1 MKIDRRMEMV
11 FSDEA
16 RSLLQ
21 GSYDLHIH
29 SAPDLMPRK
38 SNDLGFARRAA
49 AAGMAGILVKSHFTS
64 TADRAAL
71 VGEVVPDVQVYGA
84 LCLNHSSGG
93 INPIAVETAGR
104 SGARLVW
111 FPTVDARNE
120 LEHMDRYKGISTP
133 FWYAIAQELRE
144 KGMAREP
151 IYLLDEAGKLLPE
164 VYQVLEVIA
173 RYNMVLATGHIG
185 IEEIRAL
192 VKAAKGA
199 GVRRIVL
206 THPDLPSIAMPF
218 DLQAELAKQGV
229 LMERTYMI
237 NFSGKVTLDY
247 TFAATRAAG
256 VAGCF
261 LSTDFGQPKSP
272 WPDEGF
278 GEFIQ
283 HFLDAGFTRDEVRT
297 MVYDNPAGLVSE

>member
-1 MKIDRRMEMV
+1 MEMV
-11 FSDEA
+11 LSDEA
-16 RSLLQ
+16 RSLLK

-38 SNDLGFARRAA
+38 GNDLAFARRAA

-71 VGEVVPDVQVYGA
+71 VDEVVPGVRVYGA

-93 INPIAVETAGR
+93 INPIAAETAGR
-104 SGARLVW
+104 SGARLIW

-120 LEHMDRYKGISTP
+120 LEHVDRYKGMSTP
-133 FWYAIAQELRE
+133 FWYSIAQELRAE
-144 KGMAREP
+144 GMAREP
-151 IYLLDEAGKLLPE
+151 IYLLGEDGKLLPE

-173 RYNMVLATGHIG
+173 KYDMILATGHIG

-192 VKAAKGA
+192 VKAAKES

-206 THPDLPSIAMPF
+206 THPDLPSIKVPF
-218 DLQAELAKQGV
+218 DLQAELVRQGA
-229 LMERTYMI
+229 LMERTYTI
-237 NFSGKVTLDY
+237 NFSGKATWDY
-247 TFAATRAAG
+247 TFAATRAVGAAG
-256 VAGCF
+256 NL

-278 GEFIQ
+278 GDFIQ

-297 MVYDNPAGLVSE
+297 MVFDNPAGLVKE

>member
-1 MKIDRRMEMV
+1 
-11 FSDEA
+11 
-16 RSLLQ
+16 
-21 GSYDLHIH
+21 
-29 SAPDLMPRK
+29 
-38 SNDLGFARRAA
+38 
-49 AAGMAGILVKSHFTS
+49 
-64 TADRAAL
+64 
-71 VGEVVPDVQVYGA
+71 
-84 LCLNHSSGG
+84 
-93 INPIAVETAGR
+93 
-104 SGARLVW
+104 
-111 FPTVDARNE
+111 
-120 LEHMDRYKGISTP
+120 
-133 FWYAIAQELRE
+133 
-144 KGMAREP
+144 
-151 IYLLDEAGKLLPE
+151 
-164 VYQVLEVIA
+164 
-173 RYNMVLATGHIG
+173 MVLATGHIG

-297 MVYDNPAGLVSE
+297 MVYDNPAGLVNE

>member
-1 MKIDRRMEMV
+1 MV
-11 FSDEA
+11 FGDEA

-29 SAPDLMPRK
+29 SAPDLMPRR
-38 SNDLGFARRAA
+38 SNDLEFARRAA
-49 AAGMAGILVKSHFTS
+49 ASGMAGILIKSHFTS
-64 TADRAAL
+64 TADRTAL
-71 VGEVVPDVQVYGA
+71 VGEIVPDVQVYGA

-93 INPIAVETAGR
+93 INPIAVEIAGR

-133 FWYAIAQELRE
+133 LWYAIAQELRE
-144 KGMAREP
+144 KGMARP
-151 IYLLDEAGKLLPE
+151 LIYLLDEAGKLLPE

-173 RYNMVLATGHIG
+173 RYDMVLATGHIG
-185 IEEIRAL
+185 IEEIVAL
-192 VKAAKGA
+192 VKAAKEA

-206 THPDLPSIAMPF
+206 THPDLPSIKMPF
-218 DLQAELAKQGV
+218 DLQADLAKQGV

-237 NFSGKVTLDY
+237 NFSGKAALEY

-283 HFLDAGFTRDEVRT
+283 HFLDAGFTCDEIRT
-297 MVYDNPAGLVSE
+297 MVRDNPAELVRR